1 MLTGHYIEIKLNTII
16 LKAKS
21 FIYKIS
27 KVSNLEKTIFWGSFF
42 ALLLVAVPIFIAPDF
57 SNNTLTSINKSIE
70 ANFSY
75 LFTWMAIAVIILSSW
90 IIFSK
95 VGLIKLGKENPE
107 FGLFSWASM
116 LFCAGV
122 ATGILYW
129 GTIEWAYYINTP
141 PFGIDSGSSDAYE
154 WAATYGMFHWGI
166 AGWAFYVIP
175 AVAVGHAFYNIGFKE
190 MRISTAC
197 KGVLGKYAD
206 GFIGKAIDIF
216 FMIGLLGSSGTSL
229 GLGTPMVV
237 NGINR
242 LFGIGTSFSINM
254 VVILLCACIFAT
266 SVYLGITKGIK
277 RLSKLN
283 VTLSFIFLGFILI
296 AGPTVFVLKSTTSS
310 IGLMFQN
317 FIRMISWSDPIMQTS
332 FVEDWSTFYWS
343 WWIAVGPFMG
353 IFIARISKGRT
364 LRQLAVGT
372 LLFGASGCTLFYGI
386 LGNYAM
392 STQISGAINSSQL
405 VSNGQAP
412 EAIIQVIYS
421 LPSGRFGVLFF
432 CVMSIIFMATSFDS
446 TSYILATTSSNDF
459 NKEPKKSL
467 RLFWA
472 FFLILL
478 PAGLMFIGGL
488 DSLKTTVLISALPLV
503 IVYVFMIISILK
515 WTKTYT
521 NEN

>member
-1 MLTGHYIEIKLNTII
+1 VFIKLSGLRNMH
-16 LKAKS
+16 S
-21 FIYKIS
+21 E
-27 KVSNLEKTIFWGSFF
+27 SNIEKTIFWGSCI
-42 ALLLVAVPIFIAPDF
+42 ALLLVAVPIFVAPDS
-57 SNNTLTSINKSIE
+57 SNSILNTLNQNIE
-70 ANFSY
+70 NNFSY
-75 LFTWMAIAVIILSSW
+75 FYTWMAILVIGVSLW
-90 IIFSK
+90 IIISK
-95 VGLIKLGKENPE
+95 VGRIKLGKTSPE
-107 FGLFSWASM
+107 FTLFSWASM

-141 PFGIDSGSSDAYE
+141 PFGIAAGSSEAYE

-175 AVAVGHAFYNIGFKE
+175 AVAVGHAFYNVGFKE

-206 GFIGKAIDIF
+206 GPIGKAIDIF

-237 NGINR
+237 NGINE
-242 LFGIGTSFSINM
+242 LLGTGTSFEINL

-277 RLSKLN
+277 RLSNLN
-283 VTLSFIFLGFILI
+283 VSLAFIFLAFVLI
-296 AGPTVFVLKSTTSS
+296 VGPTIFILKSTTNSV
-310 IGLMFQN
+310 GLMFQN
-317 FIRMISWSDPIMQTS
+317 FIRMISWTDPISQTS
-332 FVEDWSTFYWS
+332 FVEDWSVFYWS

-364 LRQLAVGT
+364 LRQIALGT
-372 LLFGASGCTLFYGI
+372 LLFGSAGCALFYGI

-392 STQISGAINSSQL
+392 STQLSGLVNSSEL
-405 VSNGQAP
+405 VKQGKAP
-412 EAIIQVIYS
+412 EAIIDVISS
-421 LPSGRFGVLFF
+421 LPSGNLGIAFF

-446 TSYILATTSSNDF
+446 TSYVLATTSSKNY
-459 NKEPKKSL
+459 NKEPKKKL

-478 PAGLMFIGGL
+478 PAGLMYIGGL
-488 DSLKTTVLISALPLV
+488 DSLKTTVLISALPLI
-503 IVYVFMIISILK
+503 IVYIFMIISLYK
-515 WTKTYT
+515 WTKKSVYG
-521 NEN
+521 N